1 MAVGPPNTTGPDRP
15 ARVLPGGARRRAA
28 GRSAT
33 GWRPS
38 PYLVCAT
45 LAVVGAVA
53 LSLRQPWGADFGLH
67 VAAVGRLRD
76 DLLDPANPMVDSP
89 EGGPY
94 STPYT
99 VALALV
105 ARLTGIPVAVVL
117 SAAGPVNLALL
128 LYGLRRVVALFG
140 SDRWTP
146 VVALAFV
153 PLLWGTD
160 APRWSGFPNLR
171 GLPLILPY
179 PGTLG
184 LALLLLGWAALA
196 RALAAGTPGRW
207 VPVGLLGGVL
217 VLVHPFTA
225 LGAALGAF
233 ALSVPR
239 LRRPAGPDLR
249 GAALGVA
256 VALVVVLTWPYFR
269 VTDLLAAAR
278 DFDAIHRVLY
288 VDPPARYGFAFA
300 VGLPALAVRLRRDRL
315 DPLALLVGLAGVP
328 VLVGGLTGAYA
339 LGRLWPVVLLGLQLA
354 AAVELVRVLRTVR
367 HGGVRGAARI
377 VPTGLWVA
385 GAAVA
390 VLAGLVAQG
399 GNLLLV
405 LPRDHLTPARRAA
418 YGISNLP
425 DLSWLARQIR
435 PGAVLLTAD
444 PAVGREVLRYEI
456 RAVAPP
462 WPDPLLSDEAR
473 RRADEAA
480 LLDPDTDPGRR
491 ADLLARYGVDWVLEP
506 RSGYPWLDRYATR
519 VVTGPG
525 GARLVR
531 LSTADVGS

>member
-1 MAVGPPNTTGPDRP
+1 MLIGRGDLEEVGGWRPVPRSVDRGLIDRVRRAGGLVYRTHPLGYVYHRRRTGHTWDPGLEYFLRGGGTQWSGLPRHREFGTVTDPAPARAVSAGTTAVGEMAGVAASGAVAGSGRGTDAVGPPNATGPDRP

-249 GAALGVA
+249 
-256 VALVVVLTWPYFR
+256 
-269 VTDLLAAAR
+269 
-278 DFDAIHRVLY
+278 
-288 VDPPARYGFAFA
+288 
-300 VGLPALAVRLRRDRL
+300 VR
-315 DPLALLVGLAGVP
+315 
-328 VLVGGLTGAYA
+328 
-339 LGRLWPVVLLGLQLA
+339 
-354 AAVELVRVLRTVR
+354 
-367 HGGVRGAARI
+367 
-377 VPTGLWVA
+377 
-385 GAAVA
+385 
-390 VLAGLVAQG
+390 
-399 GNLLLV
+399 
-405 LPRDHLTPARRAA
+405 
-418 YGISNLP
+418 
-425 DLSWLARQIR
+425 
-435 PGAVLLTAD
+435 
-444 PAVGREVLRYEI
+444 
-456 RAVAPP
+456 
-462 WPDPLLSDEAR
+462 
-473 RRADEAA
+473 
-480 LLDPDTDPGRR
+480 
-491 ADLLARYGVDWVLEP
+491 
-506 RSGYPWLDRYATR
+506 RSASRWRW
-519 VVTGPG
+519 
-525 GARLVR
+525 
-531 LSTADVGS
+531 SSC